1 MEFYCHGF
9 WDGTSGGPWITGYN
23 SRLGTGAVHGVIGG
37 YEQGGYYEWASYSSY
52 FGPHLASLFLA
63 AEAAG

>member
-1 MEFYCHGF
+1 M
-9 WDGTSGGPWITGYN
+9 
-23 SRLGTGAVHGVIGG
+23 HGVIGG

-63 AEAAG
+63 AEAAALAGRPSASFSLDERS